1 MKYIIFNWKSYLNLK
16 ETTSLSRIVSNLPSS
31 KKYKLISSPNNF
43 FNLAIKSRF
52 PKNTLATQNI
62 DSHGLGANTGSMNIS
77 HLIEN
82 KIKYSILGHS
92 EVRSN
97 FGDSDAIVK
106 IKLELCLSHKIIP
119 IVCVGETKDVYKSK
133 KTKLFLKSQIN
144 KIFHKSTSYNE
155 VIVAYEPLWSI
166 GTGLTPK
173 IDEIEEISAYLSQI
187 LKNYSFKKINIL
199 YGGSVNL
206 TNISNILNLQNVNGV
221 LVGSA
226 STKSDF
232 IKYFK

>member
-16 ETTSLSRIVSNLPSS
+16 ETTSLSRIISKLPSS

-43 FNLAIKSRF
+43 FNLAIQSRF
-52 PKNTLATQNI
+52 PKNTLAAQNI
-62 DSHGLGANTGSMNIS
+62 DFHGDGANTGSMNINY
-77 HLIEN
+77 LNEN

-97 FGDSDAIVK
+97 FGDSDEIVK
-106 IKLELCLSHKIIP
+106 IKLDLCLSHKIIP
-119 IVCVGETKDVYKSK
+119 IVCLGETKDVYKSK
-133 KTKLFLKSQIN
+133 KTKIFLKSQIN
-144 KIFHKSTSYNE
+144 KIFDNSNSYNE
-155 VIVAYEPLWSI
+155 VILAYEPLWSI

-173 IDEIEEISAYLSQI
+173 NDEIEEISAYLSKI

-232 IKYFK
+232 IKFFK

>member
-16 ETTSLSRIVSNLPSS
+16 ETISLSKIISNMPSL
-31 KKYKLISSPNNF
+31 KKFKLISSPNNF

-52 PKNTLATQNI
+52 PKNIIATQNI
-62 DSHGLGANTGSMNIS
+62 DFHGSGANTGSMNIS

-106 IKLELCLSHKIIP
+106 IKLDLCLSHKIIP
-119 IVCVGETKDVYKSK
+119 IVCVGETKDVYKSN
-133 KTKLFLKSQIN
+133 KTKIFLKSQIN
-144 KIFHKSTSYNE
+144 KIFDKTSLYNE

-173 IDEIEEISAYLSQI
+173 IHEIEEISSYLLKI

>member
-16 ETTSLSRIVSNLPSS
+16 ETTSLSRIISKLPSS

-43 FNLAIKSRF
+43 FNLAIQSRF
-52 PKNTLATQNI
+52 PKNTLAAQNI
-62 DSHGLGANTGSMNIS
+62 DFHGIGANTGSMNIN

-92 EVRSN
+92 EVRTN

-106 IKLELCLSHKIIP
+106 IKLDLCLSNKIIP
-119 IVCVGETKDVYKSK
+119 IVCVGETKDIYKSK
-133 KTKLFLKSQIN
+133 KTKIFLKSQIN
-144 KIFHKSTSYNE
+144 KIFDDSKYYNE
-155 VIVAYEPLWSI
+155 IILAYEPLWSI

-173 IDEIEEISAYLSQI
+173 IDEIEEISAYLFNI

-206 TNISNILNLQNVNGV
+206 TNITNILNLQNVNGV

-232 IKYFK
+232 IKFFK

>member
-16 ETTSLSRIVSNLPSS
+16 ETTSLSRIISKLPSS

-43 FNLAIKSRF
+43 FNLAIQSRF
-52 PKNTLATQNI
+52 PKNTLAAQNI
-62 DSHGLGANTGSMNIS
+62 DFHGIGANTGSMNIN

-92 EVRSN
+92 EVRTN

-106 IKLELCLSHKIIP
+106 TKLDLCLSNKIIP
-119 IVCVGETKDVYKSK
+119 IVCVGETKDIYKSK
-133 KTKLFLKSQIN
+133 KTKIFLKSQIN
-144 KIFHKSTSYNE
+144 KIFDDSKYYNE
-155 VIVAYEPLWSI
+155 IILAYEPLWSI

-173 IDEIEEISAYLSQI
+173 IDEIEEISAYLFNI

-206 TNISNILNLQNVNGV
+206 TNISDILNLQNVNGV

-232 IKYFK
+232 ISFFK

>member
-62 DSHGLGANTGSMNIS
+62 DFHGLGANTGSTNVS
-77 HLIEN
+77 HLIEG

-106 IKLELCLSHKIIP
+106 IKLDLCLSHKIIP
-119 IVCVGETKDVYKSK
+119 IVCVGESKDVYKSK

-173 IDEIEEISAYLSQI
+173 IHEIEEISAYLAKI

>member
-1 MKYIIFNWKSYLNLK
+1 M
-16 ETTSLSRIVSNLPSS
+16 
-31 KKYKLISSPNNF
+31 
-43 FNLAIKSRF
+43 
-52 PKNTLATQNI
+52 
-62 DSHGLGANTGSMNIS
+62 
-77 HLIEN
+77 
-82 KIKYSILGHS
+82 
-92 EVRSN
+92 
-97 FGDSDAIVK
+97 
-106 IKLELCLSHKIIP
+106 
-119 IVCVGETKDVYKSK
+119 
-133 KTKLFLKSQIN
+133 
-144 KIFHKSTSYNE
+144 
-155 VIVAYEPLWSI
+155 IVAYEPLWSI

-173 IDEIEEISAYLSQI
+173 IDEIEEISAYLAKI

>member
-16 ETTSLSRIVSNLPSS
+16 ETTSLSRIISKLPSS

-43 FNLAIKSRF
+43 FNLAIQSRF
-52 PKNTLATQNI
+52 PKNTLAAQNI
-62 DSHGLGANTGSMNIS
+62 DFHGDGANTGSMNINY
-77 HLIEN
+77 LNEN

-97 FGDSDAIVK
+97 FGDSDEIVK
-106 IKLELCLSHKIIP
+106 IKLDLCLSHKIIP
-119 IVCVGETKDVYKSK
+119 IVCLGETKDVYKSK
-133 KTKLFLKSQIN
+133 KTKMFLKSQIN
-144 KIFHKSTSYNE
+144 RIFDNSNSYNE
-155 VIVAYEPLWSI
+155 VILAYEPLWSI

-173 IDEIEEISAYLSQI
+173 NDEIEEISAYLSKI

-206 TNISNILNLQNVNGV
+206 TNISDILNLRNVNGV

>member
-16 ETTSLSRIVSNLPSS
+16 ETISLSKIISNLPSS
-31 KKYKLISSPNNF
+31 KKFKLVSSPNNF

-62 DSHGLGANTGSMNIS
+62 DFHGSGANTGSMNIN

-97 FGDSDAIVK
+97 FGDSDTIVK
-106 IKLELCLSHKIIP
+106 IKLDLCLSHNIIP

-133 KTKLFLKSQIN
+133 KTKIFLKSQIN
-144 KIFHKSTSYNE
+144 KIFDKSTSYNE
-155 VIVAYEPLWSI
+155 VILAYEPL
-166 GTGLTPK
+166 
-173 IDEIEEISAYLSQI
+173 
-187 LKNYSFKKINIL
+187 
-199 YGGSVNL
+199 
-206 TNISNILNLQNVNGV
+206 
-221 LVGSA
+221 
-226 STKSDF
+226 
-232 IKYFK
+232 

>member
-16 ETTSLSRIVSNLPSS
+16 ETISLSKIISNLPSS
-31 KKYKLISSPNNF
+31 KKFKLVSSPNNF

-62 DSHGLGANTGSMNIS
+62 DFHGSGANTGSLNIN

-97 FGDSDAIVK
+97 FGDSDTIVK
-106 IKLELCLSHKIIP
+106 IKLDLCLSHNIIP
-119 IVCVGETKDVYKSK
+119 IVCVGETKDVYKSN
-133 KTKLFLKSQIN
+133 KTKIFLKSQIN
-144 KIFHKSTSYNE
+144 KIFDKFTSYNE
-155 VIVAYEPLWSI
+155 VILAYEPLWSI

-173 IDEIEEISAYLSQI
+173 IDEIEEISSYLSKI

-206 TNISNILNLQNVNGV
+206 TNISDILNLRNVNGV

>member
-16 ETTSLSRIVSNLPSS
+16 ETLSLSKVISNLPKT

-43 FNLAIKSRF
+43 FTIASKSLF
-52 PKNTLATQNI
+52 PKNLLATQNI
-62 DSHGLGANTGSMNIS
+62 DNHGIGANTGSIDIS
-77 HLIEN
+77 HLVQH
-82 KIKYSILGHS
+82 KIKYSLLGHS
-92 EVRSN
+92 EVRYN
-97 FGDSDAIVK
+97 HNETDSIVK
-106 IKLELCLSHKIIP
+106 NKLNLCLSNKITP
-119 IVCVGETKDVYKSK
+119 IVCVGEAKDVYKSN
-133 KTKLFLKSQIN
+133 KTKIFLKSQIA
-144 KIFHKSTSYNE
+144 KIFDKSISYDE
-155 VIVAYEPLWSI
+155 VILAYEPLWSI

-173 IDEIEEISAYLSQI
+173 IEEIDEICSFLLKI
-187 LKNYSFKKINIL
+187 LENYSFKKINIL

-206 TNISNILNLQNVNGV
+206 TNISDILNLHNVNGV

>member
-16 ETTSLSRIVSNLPSS
+16 ETTSLSRIISKLPSS

-43 FNLAIKSRF
+43 FNLAIQSRF
-52 PKNTLATQNI
+52 PKNTLAAQNI
-62 DSHGLGANTGSMNIS
+62 DFHGIGANTGSMNIN

-92 EVRSN
+92 EVRTN

-106 IKLELCLSHKIIP
+106 TKLDLCLSNKIIP

-133 KTKLFLKSQIN
+133 KTKIFLKSQIN
-144 KIFHKSTSYNE
+144 KIFDDSKYYNE
-155 VIVAYEPLWSI
+155 IILAYEPLWSI

-173 IDEIEEISAYLSQI
+173 IDEIEEISAYLFNI

-206 TNISNILNLQNVNGV
+206 TNITNILNLQNVNGV

-232 IKYFK
+232 IKFFK

>member
-16 ETTSLSRIVSNLPSS
+16 ETISLSRIISSLPFS

-43 FNLAIKSRF
+43 FNLAIKSLF
-52 PKNTLATQNI
+52 PKNTLAAQNI
-62 DSHGLGANTGSMNIS
+62 DFHGLGANTGSMNIN

-82 KIKYSILGHS
+82 KIKHSILGHS

-97 FGDSDAIVK
+97 FGDSDSIVK
-106 IKLELCLSHKIIP
+106 IKLDLCLYHKIIP
-119 IVCVGETKDVYKSK
+119 IVCVGETKDIYKSK
-133 KTKLFLKSQIN
+133 KTKLFLKSQID
-144 KIFHKSTSYNE
+144 KIFDKSTSYNE

-173 IDEIEEISAYLSQI
+173 IDEIQEISAYLSKI

-206 TNISNILNLQNVNGV
+206 TNISNILNLQHVNGV

>member
-16 ETTSLSRIVSNLPSS
+16 ETTSLSKIISNLPSS
-31 KKYKLISSPNNF
+31 KKFKLVSSPNNF

-52 PKNTLATQNI
+52 PKNTLAAQNI
-62 DSHGLGANTGSMNIS
+62 DFHGSGANTGSMNIN

-82 KIKYSILGHS
+82 KIKYSILVHS
-92 EVRSN
+92 EVMSN
-97 FGDSDAIVK
+97 FGDSDTIVK
-106 IKLELCLSHKIIP
+106 IKLDLCLSHNIIP

-133 KTKLFLKSQIN
+133 KTKIFLKSQIN
-144 KIFHKSTSYNE
+144 KIFDKSTPYNE
-155 VIVAYEPLWSI
+155 VILAYEPLWSI

-173 IDEIEEISAYLSQI
+173 IDEIEEISSYLSKI

-232 IKYFK
+232 IKFFK

>member
-16 ETTSLSRIVSNLPSS
+16 ETRSLSKIISNLSKS

-43 FNLAIKSRF
+43 FNLNIKSSF
-52 PKNTLATQNI
+52 PKNILSAQNI
-62 DSHGLGANTGSMNIS
+62 DFHGLGANTGSVDVS
-77 HLIEN
+77 YLVEN

-97 FGDSDAIVK
+97 FGDTDLIVK
-106 IKLELCLSHKIIP
+106 NKLNLCLSNNIIP
-119 IVCVGETKDVYKSK
+119 IICVGESKDIYKTK
-133 KTKLFLKSQIN
+133 KTKKFLKSQIN
-144 KIFHKSTSYNE
+144 KIFDKSKFYQE
-155 VIVAYEPLWSI
+155 IILAYEPLWSI

-173 IDEIEEISAYLSQI
+173 IEEIEEICSYLSKI

-206 TNISNILNLQNVNGV
+206 NNISNILNLRNVDGV

-226 STKSDF
+226 STKSEF
-232 IKYFK
+232 IKYFI

>member
-1 MKYIIFNWKSYLNLK
+1 MKYIIFNWKSYLNLN
-16 ETTSLSRIVSNLPSS
+16 ETTSLSRIVSNLTSS

-43 FNLAIKSRF
+43 FNLAIKSLF
-52 PKNTLATQNI
+52 PGNTLANQNI
-62 DSHGLGANTGSMNIS
+62 DFHGLGANTGSMNIS

-106 IKLELCLSHKIIP
+106 IKLDLCLSHKIIP
-119 IVCVGETKDVYKSK
+119 IVCVGESKDVYKSK

>member
-16 ETTSLSRIVSNLPSS
+16 ETISLSRIISSLPFS

-43 FNLAIKSRF
+43 FNLAIKSLF
-52 PKNTLATQNI
+52 PKNTLAAQNI
-62 DSHGLGANTGSMNIS
+62 DFHGLGANTGSMNIS

-82 KIKYSILGHS
+82 KIKHSILGHS

-97 FGDSDAIVK
+97 FGDSDSIVK

-119 IVCVGETKDVYKSK
+119 IVCVGETKDIYKSK
-133 KTKLFLKSQIN
+133 KTKLFLKSQID
-144 KIFHKSTSYNE
+144 KIFDKSTSYNE

-173 IDEIEEISAYLSQI
+173 IDEIEEISAYLAKI

-206 TNISNILNLQNVNGV
+206 TNISDILNLRNVNGV

-226 STKSDF
+226 STKSVF

>member
-16 ETTSLSRIVSNLPSS
+16 ETISLSKIISNLPSS
-31 KKYKLISSPNNF
+31 KKYKLVSSPNNF

-62 DSHGLGANTGSMNIS
+62 DFHGSGANTGSLNID
-77 HLIEN
+77 HLTEN

-97 FGDSDAIVK
+97 FGDLDTTVK
-106 IKLELCLSHKIIP
+106 IKLDLCLSHKIIP

-133 KTKLFLKSQIN
+133 KTKIFLKSQIN
-144 KIFHKSTSYNE
+144 KIFDKSTSHNE
-155 VIVAYEPLWSI
+155 VILAYEPLWSI

-173 IDEIEEISAYLSQI
+173 IDEIEEISSYLSKI

-206 TNISNILNLQNVNGV
+206 TNISDILNLQNVNGV

>member
-16 ETTSLSRIVSNLPSS
+16 ETISLSRIISSLPFS

-43 FNLAIKSRF
+43 FNLAIKSLF
-52 PKNTLATQNI
+52 PKNTLAAQNI
-62 DSHGLGANTGSMNIS
+62 DFHGLGANTGSMNIN

-82 KIKYSILGHS
+82 KIKHSILGHS

-106 IKLELCLSHKIIP
+106 IKLDLCLSHKIIP
-119 IVCVGETKDVYKSK
+119 IVCVGESKDVYKSK

-173 IDEIEEISAYLSQI
+173 FDEIEEISAYLSQI
-187 LKNYSFKKINIL
+187 LKIYSFKKINIL

-206 TNISNILNLQNVNGV
+206 NNISNILNLQNVNGV